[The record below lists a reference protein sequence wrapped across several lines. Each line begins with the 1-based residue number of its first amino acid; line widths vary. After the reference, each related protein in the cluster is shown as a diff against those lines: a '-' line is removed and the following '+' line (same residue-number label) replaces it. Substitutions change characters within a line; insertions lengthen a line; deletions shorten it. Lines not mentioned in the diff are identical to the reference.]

1 MANKVQL
8 ESQSALHSQHA
19 LSGNLCPL
27 HKLRTVFASSN
38 SSQVHTVSKCS
49 AYLRTANSS
58 KKLCACILVQSDD
71 TLLHLTACKDVL
83 KEAFPDL
90 ATMSE
95 ATLAELILEKESVT
109 ITYHTTNR
117 TIKKL
122 ITEK

>member
-1 MANKVQL
+1 MANRVQL
-8 ESQSALHSQHA
+8 ESQSALHS
-19 LSGNLCPL
+19 
-27 HKLRTVFASSN
+27 
-38 SSQVHTVSKCS
+38 
-49 AYLRTANSS
+49 
-58 KKLCACILVQSDD
+58 QSDD

-90 ATMSE
+90 AMMSK

>member
-1 MANKVQL
+1 MQCLPENRQL
-8 ESQSALHSQHA
+8 LEETMCLH
-19 LSGNLCPL
+19 
-27 HKLRTVFASSN
+27 
-38 SSQVHTVSKCS
+38 
-49 AYLRTANSS
+49 
-58 KKLCACILVQSDD
+58 LVQSDD

-95 ATLAELILEKESVT
+95 ATLAELILEKESIT